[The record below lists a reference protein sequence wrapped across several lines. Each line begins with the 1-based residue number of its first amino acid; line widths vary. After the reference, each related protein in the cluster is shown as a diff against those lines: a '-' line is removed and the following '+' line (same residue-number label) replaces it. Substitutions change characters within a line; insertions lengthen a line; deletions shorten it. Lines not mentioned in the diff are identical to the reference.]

1 MRYILLLSLLF
12 VVTGAD
18 RAYSQ
23 DCPGIVVTCPDSGLG
38 PTLTFFANV
47 SGSSPS
53 AKLSFNWTVSSG
65 KIISGQGTASIVVDN
80 TEARGQGMTGT
91 VEVVGIP
98 KECGNKS
105 SCSIIVCP
113 GPAARKFDEYGDLTW
128 AEEQAR
134 IKAWHPR
141 RSKHP
146 RASHRAHRRRL
157 LRNQFP
163 REPSDPGNRIV
174 R

>member
-1 MRYILLLSLLF
+1 MRYLLLLSLVL

-18 RAYSQ
+18 PAYSQ
-23 DCPGIVVTCPDSGLG
+23 DCPGVVVTCPDSELG
-38 PTLTFFANV
+38 PTLTVSANV
-47 SGSSPS
+47 SGSSPA
-53 AKLSFNWTVSSG
+53 AKLSFNWTVSLG
-65 KIISGQGTASIVVDN
+65 KIISGQGTASIIIDN
-80 TEARGQGMTGT
+80 TEIRRQSFTAT
-91 VEVVGIP
+91 VEVVGFP
-98 KECGNKS
+98 KECGNKA

-157 LRNQFP
+157 FRNQVS
-163 REPSDPGNRIV
+163 REPSDPGNRFI